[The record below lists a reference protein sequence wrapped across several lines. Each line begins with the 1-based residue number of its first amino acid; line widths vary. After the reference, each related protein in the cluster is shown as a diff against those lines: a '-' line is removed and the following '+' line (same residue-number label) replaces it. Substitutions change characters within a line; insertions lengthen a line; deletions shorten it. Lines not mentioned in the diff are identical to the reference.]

1 MKLLQIEKSII
12 NFSHPEIIMT
22 AYRTSLEHLL
32 DELRR
37 IDLIV
42 SFHCRKFKKE
52 HGEGADGF
60 QGLFISDNEINEILR
75 AHPFSMNVYPDEELE
90 KINAAVKKIGEK
102 KLETLKEGKSLR
114 LQTLSELFNLTP
126 FEIDT
131 ILICLA
137 PELDLR
143 YEKLYSYMHDDI
155 TRKRPTVDLV
165 MKLLC
170 NSQYDKFEARKY
182 FSLQAPLLQNRLL
195 SFTGDDQLPL
205 LSRSLRID
213 ERITSFLLGASG
225 IDNRIRNITS
235 LIKPRRS
242 FDDIISN
249 DDHKTGLMEF
259 MKTFSSMKNPAM
271 FFFQGPYG
279 CGKKMTAE
287 SICREMGT
295 SLLVVGSKGLKGSES
310 FETLRLIFREAVLEG
325 SNLYFEGF
333 DSLLEKESGVSVPDL
348 VRYIDSFPI
357 MIFLSGENSF
367 ESRGIHYHNFIILD
381 FPLPSFALRK
391 QLWKNFLNGDAGN
404 ADIDALAVKFKFS
417 GGQIKDAIF
426 TARNAAA
433 SKGKPVL
440 SMEDLYQGCRA
451 QSGSSISALA
461 KKIHPRYAW
470 EDIILPK
477 DTKNQLKEVA
487 GHIKYRGIVYSDWGF
502 DRKLSIGKGL
512 NILFSGPSGTGK
524 TMAAEII
531 SKEVQ
536 LDIYK
541 IDLSNVVSKYI
552 GETEKNLSKI
562 FKEAETSNAIIF
574 FDEADAL
581 FGKRSEVKDAHD
593 RYANIEIGYLL
604 QKMEEYDGVVI
615 LATNLSKN
623 IDDAFLRRMQIVIEF
638 PFPDENQRKLIW
650 KGIFPKEAPIVQD
663 IDYKFLSEKIKLAGG
678 NIKNMALS
686 AAFYAA
692 ENSGEI
698 DMQHI
703 MHAAKR
709 EYQKIGKPF
718 LKADLEP
725 YYQLIATEQ

>member
-1 MKLLQIEKSII
+1 
-12 NFSHPEIIMT
+12 MT
-22 AYRTSLEHLL
+22 AYETSLEHLL
-32 DELRR
+32 DELKR

-42 SFHCRKFKKE
+42 SLHCRKFKKE

-60 QGLFISDNEINEILR
+60 QGLFISDNEINAILR
-75 AHPFSMNVYPDEELE
+75 THPYATDVYPDEELE
-90 KINAAVKKIGEK
+90 KINAVVKKIGGK
-102 KLETLKEGKSLR
+102 KLETIREGKSLR
-114 LQTLSELFNLTP
+114 LQMLSELFNLTP

-137 PELDLR
+137 PEFDPR
-143 YEKLYSYMHDDI
+143 YEKLYSYLHDDI
-155 TRKRPTVDLV
+155 TRKRPTVDLL
-165 MKLLC
+165 MRLIC
-170 NSQYDKFEARKY
+170 HSQEDKFEVRKY
-182 FSLQAPLLQNRLL
+182 FSPHAPLLRNRLL

-205 LSRSLRID
+205 LSRSFRID
-213 ERITSFLLGASG
+213 ERIISFLLGAPG
-225 IDNRIRNITS
+225 IDHRIRNIIS
-235 LIKPRRS
+235 LIKPVRS

-249 DDHKTGLMEF
+249 ADHKTGLIEF
-259 MKTFSSMKNPAM
+259 MKVFSNMKNPAM

-287 SICREMGT
+287 AICEKMGT
-295 SLLVVGSKGLKGSES
+295 SLLVVDSKGLKGSES
-310 FETLRLIFREAVLEG
+310 FENLKLILREAILQG
-325 SNLYFEGF
+325 SYLYFEGF
-333 DSLLEKESGVSVPDL
+333 DTLLEKESGVSVPDL

-357 MIFLSGENSF
+357 VIFLSGENSF
-367 ESRGIHYHNFIILD
+367 EPRGIHDHNFITID
-381 FPLPSFALRK
+381 FPLPSFTLRK
-391 QLWKNFLNGDAGN
+391 QLWKNFLNGDA
-404 ADIDALAVKFKFS
+404 ADVDIDDLAVKFKFS
-417 GGQIKDAIF
+417 GGQIRDAIF
-426 TARNAAA
+426 TARNSAV
-433 SKGKPVL
+433 SKGKPGL

-461 KKIHPRYAW
+461 RKIHPRYAW
-470 EDIILPK
+470 DDIILPK
-477 DTKNQLKEVA
+477 DTKDQLKEVA
-487 GHIKYRGIVYSDWGF
+487 GHIKYRGVVYSDWGF

-531 SKEVQ
+531 SREVQ

-562 FKEAETSNAIIF
+562 FKEAETSNAILF

-650 KGIFPKEAPIVQD
+650 KGIFPKEAPLAQD
-663 IDYKFLSEKIKLAGG
+663 IDYRFLSEKIKLAGG

-698 DMQHI
+698 DMHHI

-718 LKADLEP
+718 LKSDLEP
-725 YYQLIATEQ
+725 YYKLIEAEQ

>member
-1 MKLLQIEKSII
+1 
-12 NFSHPEIIMT
+12 MT
-22 AYRTSLEHLL
+22 AYKTSLEHLL

-42 SFHCRKFKKE
+42 SLHCRKFKKE

-60 QGLFISDNEINEILR
+60 QGLFISDNEITEILR
-75 AHPFSMNVYPDEELE
+75 THPFSTDVYPDEELE
-90 KINAAVKKIGEK
+90 KINAVVKKIGGK
-102 KLETLKEGKSLR
+102 KLETIREGKSLR

-126 FEIDT
+126 FEIDI

-137 PELDLR
+137 PELDPR
-143 YEKLYSYMHDDI
+143 YEKLYSYLHDDI

-165 MKLLC
+165 MGLIC
-170 NSQYDKFEARKY
+170 HSQEDTFEARKY
-182 FSLQAPLLQNRLL
+182 FSPLASLLRNRLL

-213 ERITSFLLGASG
+213 ERIIGFLLGAPG
-225 IDNRIRNITS
+225 IDHRIRNITS
-235 LIKPRRS
+235 LIKPGRS
-242 FDDIISN
+242 FDDIISD
-249 DDHKTGLMEF
+249 DDHKTGLIEF
-259 MKTFSSMKNPAM
+259 MKTFSSMKNPVM

-279 CGKKMTAE
+279 CGKKMIAE
-287 SICREMGT
+287 AICREMGT
-295 SLLVVGSKGLKGSES
+295 SLLVVDSKGLKGSES
-310 FETLRLIFREAVLEG
+310 FETLRLILREAMLQG
-325 SNLYFEGF
+325 SYLYFEGF
-333 DSLLEKESGVSVPDL
+333 DSLMEKDSGTSVSDL

-367 ESRGIHYHNFIILD
+367 EPRGIHDHNFIIID
-381 FPLPSFALRK
+381 FQLPSFALRK
-391 QLWKNFLNGDAGN
+391 QLWKSFLNGNAVD

-417 GGQIKDAIF
+417 GGQIRDAIF

-433 SKGKPVL
+433 SKGKSEL
-440 SMEDLYQGCRA
+440 SMEDLYQGCKA
-451 QSGSSISALA
+451 QSGSSISSLA

-650 KGIFPKEAPIVQD
+650 KGIFPKEAPIAQD
-663 IDYKFLSEKIKLAGG
+663 IDYRFLSEKIKLAGG

-725 YYQLIATEQ
+725 YYKLIATEQ